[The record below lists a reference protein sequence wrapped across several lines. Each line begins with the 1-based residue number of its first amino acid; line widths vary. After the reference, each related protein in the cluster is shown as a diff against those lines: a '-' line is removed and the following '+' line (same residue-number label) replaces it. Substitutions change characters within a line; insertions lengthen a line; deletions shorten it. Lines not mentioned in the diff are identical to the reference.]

1 MSTPDVVPV
10 AWHIGPNAAQVT
22 RDMPFS
28 SFDDKKS
35 HVDLMGEYGHQI
47 TPLHP
52 QATIDVLQA
61 RIDGLEKDAAIK
73 VQSVSTLDPLNVAR
87 LSELISAYK
96 YAGGV
101 AAHRQRA
108 RREIVNFFTAHDA
121 ALRARIDE
129 LEAQLFIARANAAL
143 PLFDAMGLEPLP
155 AFPSIRP

>member
-61 RIDGLEKDAAIK
+61 RID
-73 VQSVSTLDPLNVAR
+73 
-87 LSELISAYK
+87 
-96 YAGGV
+96 
-101 AAHRQRA
+101 
-108 RREIVNFFTAHDA
+108 
-121 ALRARIDE
+121 E
-129 LEAQLFIARANAAL
+129 LEAQLFIAKANDAL